1 MFLIYWPY
9 LALVLSL
16 ALCLVL
22 VVVSLAGRLCRAR
35 MEPLPERDLS
45 TYFTD
50 SMENNILPYPTDE
63 ELLDAASAPPM
74 MSDVEMQALP
84 PSAGT
89 FEAGL
94 PYSLDQSMSPEGRR
108 DFEV

>member
-16 ALCLVL
+16 ALCLVV
-22 VVVSLAGRLCRAR
+22 VVVSLAGKLCRAR
-35 MEPLPERDLS
+35 MDPLPERDLH

-50 SMENNILPYPTDE
+50 SMENNILPYPHEDE
-63 ELLDAASAPPM
+63 LDPASAPPM
-74 MSDVEMQALP
+74 MSDVEMQAIHSP
-84 PSAGT
+84 PAASY
-89 FEAGL
+89 EAGL